1 MTIVSFFAGPHYMLD
16 DMAAGAMKVLV
27 ESKLRV
33 PEDVAI
39 VGYDNTD
46 ICIGLTPTLT
56 TVDYPAEEVG
66 RCLAGELLA
75 LIEGRVSAIQKA
87 IQPFW

>member
-1 MTIVSFFAGPHYMLD
+1 
-16 DMAAGAMKVLV
+16 MKVLA
-27 ESKLRV
+27 ESKLRI

-56 TVDYPAEEVG
+56 TIDYRAEEVG
-66 RCLAGELLA
+66 RRLAGELLA
-75 LIEGRVSAIQKA
+75 LIEGKLNSIQKT
-87 IQPFW
+87 IRPFLVERDSHDLKRIPDA

>member
-1 MTIVSFFAGPHYMLD
+1 
-16 DMAAGAMKVLV
+16 MAAGAMEVLA
-27 ESKLRV
+27 ESKFRV

-56 TVDYPAEEVG
+56 TIDYRAEEVG
-66 RCLAGELLA
+66 ITL
-75 LIEGRVSAIQKA
+75 S
-87 IQPFW
+87 